1 MVAVILVEA
10 LEFFEL
16 FLGKDLVE
24 ILYAINS
31 VVEQCFLSLEN
42 ACLSCGN
49 LLFVIAVE
57 RFVQSLFCIF
67 LLLAEGFEC
76 RVHYNAL
83 LVEGGSLFVRDLE
96 NGIHEFWAGAFLEVE
111 LLVEMLA
118 FFEVFARTFRAA
130 ITKISVMEA
139 FSMEF
144 TVVLAVMHAAA
155 LAAVAGTVVLVAIA
169 VVFAAAGALV
179 MRWNACGLPG
189 AARCAKASVCKA
201 EGSNGKS
208 ERASKNDDA
217 CEESFCGCVHYL
229 VSCNK

>member
-10 LEFFEL
+10 LKLFEL
-16 FLGKDLVE
+16 FLGEDLVE
-24 ILYAINS
+24 VLYTINS
-31 VVEQCFLSLEN
+31 VVEQCFLSLEDT
-42 ACLSCGN
+42 CFGCDD
-49 LLFVIAVE
+49 LLFVIAIE
-57 RFVQSLFCIF
+57 RFVQSLFGVF
-67 LLLAEGFEC
+67 FLLAENFEC
-76 RVHYNAL
+76 GIHYNAL
-83 LVEGGSLFVRDLE
+83 FVKCSSLFVRDLE
-96 NGIHEFWAGAFLEVE
+96 NGIHEFRARAFFEVK
-111 LLVEMLA
+111 LLVERFA
-118 FFEVFARTFRAA
+118 FLEVFARTFRAA
-130 ITKISVMEA
+130 IAEISVMEA

-144 TVVLAVMHAAA
+144 SVVLAVMHSAA
-155 LAAVAGTVVLVAIA
+155 LAAVAGAVVLVAIA

>member
-1 MVAVILVEA
+1 MIAVILVEA

-57 RFVQSLFCIF
+57 CFVQSLFGVH
-67 LLLAEGFEC
+67 LLLAEFLECGICLQAERFEC
-76 RVHYNAL
+76 GL
-83 LVEGGSLFVRDLE
+83 LFVRDLE

-130 ITKISVMEA
+130 IAEVLAVEA
-139 FSMEF
+139 FAMEF
-144 TVVLAVMHAAA
+144 AVVLAMMHSAA
-155 LAAVAGTVVLVAIA
+155 LAAVAGAVVLVAVAATWIHPDTHPDARHLIVVFQQFQALTLLTVA
-169 VVFAAAGALV
+169 VVELHA
-179 MRWNACGLPG
+179 P
-189 AARCAKASVCKA
+189 
-201 EGSNGKS
+201 
-208 ERASKNDDA
+208 
-217 CEESFCGCVHYL
+217 
-229 VSCNK
+229 

>member
-1 MVAVILVEA
+1 MVAVILMEA

-16 FLGKDLVE
+16 FLGEDLVE
-24 ILYAINS
+24 IPYAVDS
-31 VVEQCFLSLEN
+31 VVEQCFLSLDD
-42 ACLSCGN
+42 ACLGCDD

-57 RFVQSLFCIF
+57 RFVQSLFGVH
-67 LLLAEGFEC
+67 LLLAKGFEC

-118 FFEVFARTFRAA
+118 FLEVFARTFRAA
-130 ITKISVMEA
+130 IAEVLAVEA
-139 FSMEF
+139 FAMEF
-144 TVVLAVMHAAA
+144 AVVLAMMHSAA
-155 LAAVAGTVVLVAIA
+155 LAAVAGAVVLVAIA

>member
-1 MVAVILVEA
+1 MILVEA

-42 ACLSCGN
+42 ACLGCGN
-49 LLFVIAVE
+49 LLFIIAVE
-57 RFVQSLFCIF
+57 RFVQRLFRIF

-76 RVHYNAL
+76 RVHYDAL

-96 NGIHEFWAGAFLEVE
+96 DGIHEFWTGAFLEVE

-130 ITKISVMEA
+130 IAEISVMEA

-155 LAAVAGTVVLVAIA
+155 LAAVADAVVLVAIA

-179 MRWNACGLPG
+179 MRWSACGLPG
-189 AARCAKASVCKA
+189 AARCAEASVCKA

>member
-10 LEFFEL
+10 LELFEL

-31 VVEQCFLSLEN
+31 VVEQCFLSLED

-130 ITKISVMEA
+130 IAKISVMEA

-155 LAAVAGTVVLVAIA
+155 LAAVAGAVVLVA
-169 VVFAAAGALV
+169 VMVFATAGALL
-179 MRWNACGLPG
+179 MRRRACGLPG
-189 AARCAKASVCKA
+189 AARCAEAAVCKA